1 MSFGKVIFST
11 FLKFF
16 SDRNKNS
23 ILNSQA
29 LFLDAILAAVKKE
42 ISDLILKISV
52 ALVAVSVVIYSL
64 IVIGQHFHAY
74 MLIYEK
80 GILFSV
86 LFFSLLAIGCG
97 FIIFKLFYEQ
107 DYRQN
112 IFETLFSKKNS
123 QNFNFEKLYTL
134 FIEGL
139 NEGLS
144 AGEYEGS
151 SKKQNKDEPPDFNL
165 PH

>member
-1 MSFGKVIFST
+1 MSFSKVIFST

-16 SDRNKNS
+16 SDQNKNS

-52 ALVAVSVVIYSL
+52 ALVAVSLVIYSL

-80 GILFSV
+80 GMLFSV

-97 FIIFKLFYEQ
+97 FTIFKLFYEQ

-112 IFETLFSKKNS
+112 VFETLFSKKKS
-123 QNFNFEKLYTL
+123 QNFNFEKFYTL

-144 AGEYEGS
+144 AGVHEDS
-151 SKKQNKDEPPDFNL
+151 SKKQNKDESLDFDL